1 MFLIPILSLHTVLAE
16 KQYMTP
22 QLAFKPIITTG
33 KLSIKIAPNYYLYKN
48 RIQLLNTSTGKPIK
62 FTFLTTPIVKK
73 FAEVPEPQT
82 LFISNVNIK
91 VHAPINTKF
100 TLIYQGCSTQGL
112 CYPPQRQ
119 QLTLK

>member
-16 KQYMTP
+16 TQYMTP

-48 RIQLLNTSTGKPIK
+48 RIQVLNAATGKPIK
-62 FTFLTTPIVKK
+62 FTFLNAPIVKK

-100 TLIYQGCSTQGL
+100 TLIYQGCSAQGL